1 MLNARCWSGIPGRHA
16 QLTRHRR
23 KRRTAA
29 QYFVSIAHEHP
40 MVCTVDLEDGAVFD
54 LSAKLLARVAVD
66 AVESANHVLPRRRV
80 LAVGALPRLELSD

>member
-1 MLNARCWSGIPGRHA
+1 MRDAGLASRAATPSSPAIQEAP
-16 QLTRHRR
+16 HRP
-23 KRRTAA
+23 
-29 QYFVSIAHEHP
+29 QYLVSIAHEHP
-40 MVCTVDLEDGAVFD
+40 MVCTVNLEDGAVFD